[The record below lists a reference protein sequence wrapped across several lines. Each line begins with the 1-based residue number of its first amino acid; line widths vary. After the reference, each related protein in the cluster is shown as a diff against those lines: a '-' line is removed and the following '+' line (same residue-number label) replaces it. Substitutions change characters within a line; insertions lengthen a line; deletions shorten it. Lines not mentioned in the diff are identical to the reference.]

1 MTLEEKDEC
10 RPELFFFF
18 LINVE
23 SNGNSIFAISVFDSF
38 LSALNLIAEKIGIEL
53 VVGRTTEV
61 T

>member
-1 MTLEEKDEC
+1 MSVGLSF
-10 RPELFFFF
+10 FFFF

>member
-10 RPELFFFF
+10 WPEFFF
-18 LINVE
+18 LINVK
-23 SNGNSIFAISVFDSF
+23 SNGHSIFAISVFDSF

-53 VVGRTTEV
+53 AVGRTTEV